1 MSLFNL
7 DDKDMLRQII
17 VSHYDKPNN
26 KIEDAESLE
35 GYIIFHNKSASCIDD
50 IKVYVRLSG
59 DIIQDAKFSG
69 IGCAISTAST
79 DILCDE
85 LKNKTLEQANDIF
98 NNYKKMIDGE
108 PFNIDL
114 LGELVAFSNIHTQQN
129 RIKCSLIGLDA
140 LIQALHNKK

>member
-17 VSHYDKPNN
+17 ISHYDKPNN
-26 KIEDAESLE
+26 KIEDTESLQ

-50 IKVYVRLSG
+50 IKVYVKLN
-59 DIIQDAKFSG
+59 DDKIEDAKFSG

-85 LKNKTLEQANDIF
+85 LKNKTLSQANNIF
-98 NNYKKMIDGE
+98 DNYKKMIDGQS
-108 PFNIDL
+108 FDIDL

-140 LIQALHNKK
+140 LIQALDNKK

>member
-17 VSHYDKPNN
+17 ISHYDKPNN
-26 KIEDAESLE
+26 KIEDAETLD
-35 GYIIFHNKSASCIDD
+35 GYTIFHNKSASCIDD
-50 IKVYVRLSG
+50 IKVYVKLNGSN
-59 DIIQDAKFSG
+59 IVDAKFSG

-85 LKNKTLEQANDIF
+85 IKNKTLEQANNIF
-98 NNYKKMIDGE
+98 LNYKKMIDGE
-108 PFNIDL
+108 TYDVDL
-114 LGELVAFSNIHTQQN
+114 MGELVAFSNIHTQQN

-140 LIQALHNKK
+140 LTKALEDKK